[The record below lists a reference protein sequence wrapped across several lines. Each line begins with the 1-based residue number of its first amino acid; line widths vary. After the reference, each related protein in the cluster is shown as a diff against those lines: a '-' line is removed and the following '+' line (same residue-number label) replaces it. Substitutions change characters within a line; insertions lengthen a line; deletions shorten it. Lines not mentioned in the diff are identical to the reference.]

1 MSDDSLIPTPA
12 PSDLATFKIL
22 IGGNEING
30 AYRVLSVDV
39 MKIYNR
45 ISTAKIILFDGDTA
59 EEDFKI
65 SNTDDFKPG
74 NEVEILAGYHSDE
87 KTIFKG
93 IIIKHGIR
101 AKKDKAS
108 QLVFEAKDVSVKLTV
123 GRKSAYFYD
132 VSDSEIIEDICKK
145 LSITTDVES
154 TSTKHKEMVQNYV
167 TDWDFIISRAEVNG
181 LPVLADDNKLII
193 KKINTNATPVLTV
206 TYGATLIEFEAEMD
220 ARTQYPSVKSFSWS
234 YKEQAIA
241 DSEASDPSVKECGNI
256 TSTELSDVIGLSD
269 YSLKHCGK
277 IIDGELKSWS
287 DAALLKSKLSKI
299 RGRAKFQ
306 GFADVKPG
314 SIVELKGVGDRFNG
328 NVLVSGIRH
337 SIAEGVWETDI
348 QFGMSN
354 EWFYK
359 NEDIVE
365 KTASGL
371 LPGINGLQIG
381 VVVQLESDPDGED
394 RIQVRI
400 PIIDTQEVG
409 TWARVSTLDA
419 GDTRGSFFRPEI
431 GDEVIVGFINDDPR
445 DAVVLGMLN
454 SSAKPAPLQAA
465 DDNFQKG
472 FFTKSKMKLLFD
484 DEKKSVTIETPAG
497 KSIVIDDDAGTI
509 TAKDENNNKI
519 EMSSDGIMIESAADL
534 KMKAAGDVTIEGTNV
549 SSKASAQFKA
559 EGSAGAELSSGA
571 SAVLKGSIVQIN

>member
-12 PSDLATFKIL
+12 PSDLVSFKIL
-22 IGGNEING
+22 IGGNEIDG

-65 SNTDDFKPG
+65 SNTEDFKPG

-108 QLVFEAKDVSVKLTV
+108 QLVVEAKDISVKLTV

-145 LSITTDVES
+145 LSITADVES

-167 TDWDFIISRAEVNG
+167 TDWDFIVSRAEVNG
-181 LPVLADDNKLII
+181 LPVLTDDNKLII
-193 KKINTNATPVLTV
+193 KKINTKAAPVLTV

-220 ARTQYPSVKSFSWS
+220 ARTQYPAVKSFSWN
-234 YKEQAIA
+234 YKEQAIL
-241 DSEASDPSVKECGNI
+241 DSEASDSSVKECGNI

-269 YSLKHCGK
+269 YSLKHSGK

-328 NVLVSGIRH
+328 NVLISGIRH

-348 QFGMSN
+348 QFGMNN

-400 PIIDTQEVG
+400 PIIDAQEVG

-431 GDEVIVGFINDDPR
+431 GDEVVIGFINDDPR
-445 DAVVLGMLN
+445 DAIVLGMLN

-472 FFTKSKMKLLFD
+472 FFTKNKMKLLFD

-534 KMKAAGDVTIEGTNV
+534 KIKATGDVTIEGTNV
-549 SSKASAQFKA
+549 SSKASAQLKA

-571 SAVLKGSIVQIN
+571 SAVVKGSIVQIN

>member
-419 GDTRGSFFRPEI
+419 GDTRGSFFRTEI